1 MAPVSLPPG
10 FRFHPSDEE
19 LVGYYLKRKVHG
31 RKIELD
37 IIPEVDLYKF
47 EPWDLP
53 NKSFLPNRDLEW
65 YFFSPRDKKYPNG
78 TRTNRATEAGYWKAT
93 GKDRKISTKSSMI
106 GTKKTLVFYGGRAP
120 QGRRTDWVMHEYR
133 LDKTQCEA
141 AAGVQDAFVLCRVF
155 KKNGIEPRIGSSNE
169 PSIQRNAFPSVMN
182 SSFSDKMTKPDVVE
196 DLSDKSYPQVKQE
209 EAEIQADT
217 TLQSETSFERLNDRT
232 DNSATLNQ
240 WLEFLL
246 DDSSPSYI
254 LASPANARNDLKVSS
269 MIGGARLEQES
280 LWPMFK
286 IDNFSQGIA
295 DLSFNQ
301 FTSQIE
307 PTMSHTTDACFEE
320 EDVLDKIL
328 KVAQAGQNE
337 DTHNEHPFFMAK
349 LSGNL
354 VGDSLQFDS
363 MYNLWGN

>member
-37 IIPEVDLYKF
+37 IIPEVDLYKC

-53 NKSFLPNRDLEW
+53 DKSFLPNRDLEW

-93 GKDRKISTKSSMI
+93 GKDRKVSSKSSMI
-106 GTKKTLVFYGGRAP
+106 GTKKTLVFYRGRAP

-133 LDKTQCEA
+133 LDETQCEG

-155 KKNGIEPRIGSSNE
+155 KKNGIEPRIECWNE
-169 PSIQRNAFPSVMN
+169 PPIQTNALPSVMTN
-182 SSFSDKMTKPDVVE
+182 SFSDKNTNLGAVE
-196 DLSDKSYPQVKQE
+196 DMSDKDYPQVKRE
-209 EAEIQADT
+209 EADIQADP

-232 DNSATLNQ
+232 DNSASLNQ

-246 DDSSPSYI
+246 DDSNPSYI
-254 LASPANARNDLKVSS
+254 LTSPANARNDLKVSS
-269 MIGGARLEQES
+269 MLGGARLEQES

-286 IDNFSQGIA
+286 IDNFSQGLA

-301 FTSQIE
+301 STYQIE
-307 PTMSHTTDACFEE
+307 PVLSHRMDVCFEE
-320 EDVLDKIL
+320 EDVLDEIL
-328 KVAQAGQNE
+328 NVAQASQDEN
-337 DTHNEHPFFMAK
+337 THTEHSFFMAK

-354 VGDSLQFDS
+354 VGDSLQFDNT
-363 MYNLWGN
+363 YNLWGN

>member
-37 IIPEVDLYKF
+37 IIPEVDLYKC

-53 NKSFLPNRDLEW
+53 DKSFLPNRDLEW

-93 GKDRKISTKSSMI
+93 GKDRKVSSKSSII
-106 GTKKTLVFYGGRAP
+106 GTKKTLVFYRGRAP

-133 LDKTQCEA
+133 LDETQCEG

-155 KKNGIEPRIGSSNE
+155 KKNGIEPRIGCWNE
-169 PSIQRNAFPSVMN
+169 PPIQTNALPSVMN
-182 SSFSDKMTKPDVVE
+182 NSFSDKNTNLGAVE
-196 DLSDKSYPQVKQE
+196 DMSDKDYPQVKRE
-209 EAEIQADT
+209 EADIQEDP

-232 DNSATLNQ
+232 DNSASLNQ

-246 DDSSPSYI
+246 DDSNPSYI
-254 LASPANARNDLKVSS
+254 LTSPANAINDLKVSS
-269 MIGGARLEQES
+269 MLGGARLEQES

-286 IDNFSQGIA
+286 IDNFSQGLA

-301 FTSQIE
+301 STYQIE
-307 PTMSHTTDACFEE
+307 PVLSHRMDACFEE
-320 EDVLDKIL
+320 EDVLDEIL
-328 KVAQAGQNE
+328 DVAEASQDEN
-337 DTHNEHPFFMAK
+337 THTEHSFFMAK

-354 VGDSLQFDS
+354 VGDSLQFDNT
-363 MYNLWGN
+363 YNLWGN

>member
-37 IIPEVDLYKF
+37 IIPEVDLYKC

-53 NKSFLPNRDLEW
+53 DKSFLPNRDSEW
-65 YFFSPRDKKYPNG
+65 FFFSPRDKKYPNG

-93 GKDRKISTKSSMI
+93 GKDRKINSKLSMI

-133 LDKTQCEA
+133 LDETQCEGA
-141 AAGVQDAFVLCRVF
+141 ASVQDAFVLCRVF
-155 KKNGIEPRIGSSNE
+155 KKNGIEPRVGVWNE
-169 PSIQRNAFPSVMN
+169 PPIQRNAFPSEMN
-182 SSFSDKMTKPDVVE
+182 NSFSDKMNKLGAAQ
-196 DLSDKSYPQVKQE
+196 DLSDKGCTQVKQE
-209 EAEIQADT
+209 EADIQADP
-217 TLQSETSFERLNDRT
+217 TLQSETLSESLNDRT
-232 DNSATLNQ
+232 DNGASLNQ
-240 WLEFLL
+240 WLQFLL
-246 DDSSPSYI
+246 DDPNPSYI
-254 LASPANARNDLKVSS
+254 LASPANGRHDLTVSS
-269 MIGGARLEQES
+269 MLGGARLEQES
-280 LWPMFK
+280 PWPMFK
-286 IDNFSQGIA
+286 TDNFSQGLA

-307 PTMSHTTDACFEE
+307 PLSSHTMDACFEE
-320 EDVLDKIL
+320 EDVLDEL
-328 KVAQAGQNE
+328 MNVAQASRAENA
-337 DTHNEHPFFMAK
+337 HNENSFFVAK

-354 VGDSLQFDS
+354 VGDSLQFDN

>member
-37 IIPEVDLYKF
+37 IIPEVDLYKC

-53 NKSFLPNRDLEW
+53 DKSFLPNRDLEW

-93 GKDRKISTKSSMI
+93 GKDRKVSSKSSMI
-106 GTKKTLVFYGGRAP
+106 GTKKTLVFYRGRAP

-133 LDKTQCEA
+133 LDETQCEG

-155 KKNGIEPRIGSSNE
+155 KKNGIEPRIGCWNE
-169 PSIQRNAFPSVMN
+169 PPIQTNALPSVMTN
-182 SSFSDKMTKPDVVE
+182 SFSDKNTNLGAVE
-196 DLSDKSYPQVKQE
+196 DMSDKDYPQVKRE
-209 EAEIQADT
+209 EADIQADP

-232 DNSATLNQ
+232 DNSASLNQ

-246 DDSSPSYI
+246 DDSNPSYI
-254 LASPANARNDLKVSS
+254 LTSPANARNDLKVSS
-269 MIGGARLEQES
+269 MLGGARLEQES
-280 LWPMFK
+280 LLPMFK
-286 IDNFSQGIA
+286 IDNFSQGLA

-301 FTSQIE
+301 STYQIE
-307 PTMSHTTDACFEE
+307 PVLSHRMDACFEE
-320 EDVLDKIL
+320 EDVLDEIL
-328 KVAQAGQNE
+328 NVAQASQDEN
-337 DTHNEHPFFMAK
+337 THTEHSFFMAK

-354 VGDSLQFDS
+354 VGDSLQFDNT
-363 MYNLWGN
+363 YNLWGN